1 MGAHGKPGGPD
12 SKPSQGGG
20 THEKPSGKPGK

>member
-1 MGAHGKPGGPD
+1 MRGTHGKPGGPD

-20 THEKPSGKPGK
+20 THEKPRPGK